1 MSASDTQSE
10 VLTDV
15 RTKVQRN
22 WKVVLLN
29 DEEHSYDY
37 VVMML
42 VAVCAMSREQAFRC
56 AVEVDLTGRT
66 IVFFGG
72 QEDCAKISAKIN
84 NYGADHRLVKSR
96 GSMRSSVEPA

>member
-1 MSASDTQSE
+1 MSASDTQSD

-22 WKVVLLN
+22 WKVVLYN

-66 IVFFGG
+66 VVFFGG
-72 QEDCAKISAKIN
+72 QEECANVSGKIST
-84 NYGADHRLVKSR
+84 YGADHRLVKSR
-96 GSMRSSVEPA
+96 GSMRSAVEPA